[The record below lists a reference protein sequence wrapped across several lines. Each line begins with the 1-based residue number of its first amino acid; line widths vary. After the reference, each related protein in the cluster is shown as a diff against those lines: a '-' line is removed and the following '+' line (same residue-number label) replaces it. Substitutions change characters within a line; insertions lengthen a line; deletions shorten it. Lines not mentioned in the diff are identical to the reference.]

1 MVSRGI
7 LTVASLVCVVLFAVG
22 VRHATFGGG
31 FILSWLVCMLL
42 PLPGFVLFAWVAR
55 RGLDLA
61 AGRRAKRMAAE
72 PQPETSPEQHLLV
85 AAVASASQS
94 TDVATL
100 LTAARDSTAFFY
112 ARSSG
117 SDLAELAAPF
127 LQRAVRGETKAS
139 YRSTAFRDSTH
150 AGAGTR
156 VVVMAFETP
165 VTHSSAAPPEDLE
178 AMRALLGRIRA
189 QPVAP
194 GAVVQIVPNDPTES
208 LTSEAVR
215 ALYPELRAV
224 RRSVD

>member
-7 LTVASLVCVVLFAVG
+7 LTVAGVVCVVLFAVG

-31 FILSWLVCMLL
+31 FILSWLVCMLM
-42 PLPGFVLFAWVAR
+42 PLPAFVLFAWVAR
-55 RGLDLA
+55 EQLDLA
-61 AGRRAKRMAAE
+61 ARRRATRMAAE

-85 AAVASASQS
+85 AAVASPSPS

-100 LTAARDSTAFFY
+100 LTAVRDATAFFY

-127 LQRAVRGETKAS
+127 LGRAVRGETTAS
-139 YRSTAFRDSTH
+139 YRSTADRDSTH
-150 AGAGTR
+150 AGAHTC

-165 VTHSSAAPPEDLE
+165 VTRSSSALPEDLD
-178 AMRALLGRIRA
+178 AMRALLSRIRA

-194 GAVVQIVPNDPTES
+194 GAVVHIVPNDPSES
-208 LTSEAVR
+208 LTNEAAR
-215 ALYPELRAV
+215 ALYPELRAL